1 MQQLALHTIGGVITA
16 GEPIMLIVP
25 AHDLL
30 VVEVRIAPHEID
42 RVSVGQPVL
51 LRFTAFNGQRRS
63 STVK

>member
-1 MQQLALHTIGGVITA
+1 
-16 GEPIMLIVP
+16 MLIVP